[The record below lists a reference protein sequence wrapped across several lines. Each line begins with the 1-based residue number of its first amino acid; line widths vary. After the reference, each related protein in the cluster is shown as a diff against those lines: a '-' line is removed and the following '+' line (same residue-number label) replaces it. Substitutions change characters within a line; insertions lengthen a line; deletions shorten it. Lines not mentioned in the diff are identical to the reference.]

1 MEGKLINFIS
11 LYPKGLYLILLKRT
25 KEVKKNNTKI
35 NLGILIIKRY
45 FGSKESIYYYNNM
58 SKLSIYDLKS

>member
-25 KEVKKNNTKI
+25 KEVKKSNTKI